1 MVVLLL
7 FLFFLI
13 VLFLRF
19 PFRTWN
25 ISICIA
31 KSEIGKASHHLDATF
46 YPMFADDGYKYVCWR

>member
-7 FLFFLI
+7 FLLLLI

-31 KSEIGKASHHLDATF
+31 KSEIGGASHHFDATF
-46 YPMFADDGYKYVCWR
+46 YPIFAGDGYKYISWR